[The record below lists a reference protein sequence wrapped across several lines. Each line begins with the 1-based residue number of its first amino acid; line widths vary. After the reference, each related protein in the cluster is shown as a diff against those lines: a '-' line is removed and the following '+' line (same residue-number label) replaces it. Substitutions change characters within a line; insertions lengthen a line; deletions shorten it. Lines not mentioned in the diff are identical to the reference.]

1 MRVRPYDSIPSGL
14 VKVLRLVAAA
24 LGAVKRAALPAPR
37 SMQQEQAWSP
47 QLLKQLEWRRFEQL
61 CAACFEMEG
70 YAVRVARTAADGVVD
85 LHLRQPGSDQPSILV
100 QCKAW
105 DAYRVGIEPVRR
117 LHAAMTASRIREGML
132 VSSGRFT
139 PEAAQHAGGMAI
151 RLVDVTAF
159 LARLAALPA
168 ENSAALLAL
177 ATQGDYLT
185 PTCPSCSIK
194 MVSRRSTR
202 QGRRFWGCRN
212 YPQCKQT
219 LPAVG

>member
-1 MRVRPYDSIPSGL
+1 MPETTRNP
-14 VKVLRLVAAA
+14 VLRMVASTLAA
-24 LGAVKRAALPAPR
+24 LRRSAAPAPH
-37 SMQQEQAWSP
+37 AKADAGPWSAH
-47 QLLKQLEWRRFEQL
+47 LLKQLEWRRFEEL

-70 YAVRVARTAADGVVD
+70 YAARIARTGADGVVD
-85 LHLRQPGSDQPSILV
+85 IHLCAPGADKPSILM

-117 LHAAMTASRIREGML
+117 LRAAMTASMIGEGIL

-139 PEAAQHAGGMAI
+139 PEAADYAGKHAI
-151 RLVDVTAF
+151 RLIDVTAF
-159 LARLAALPA
+159 LARLAALPP
-168 ENSAALLAL
+168 EKSLALLKF

-194 MVSRRSTR
+194 MVSRKSTR
-202 QGRRFWGCRN
+202 QGRKFWGCRN